1 MRRPPTGTGAAVAVV
16 VLGIAVLVGLAV
28 ASGVGAPRASAAPS
42 EAGTASGSPAT
53 PSATAAASLPALP
66 GDSYLPAPSGASL
79 PPLPSSWAGV
89 QPVATRIVIAALA
102 IDLPVVEQE
111 SGYPLCNVAMYWR
124 DLGQPGEGRATY
136 LYAHARTGMFGA
148 IYDLVHAGHSAQ
160 LLGLEVDVYTSDDRR
175 FRYTVT
181 EVRTHQTSMADA
193 VAATTEQLWLQ
204 TSEGPAGT
212 VGKTQ
217 VIAELHAP
225 VEQAVHSDAHP
236 VPSPVV
242 CG

>member
-1 MRRPPTGTGAAVAVV
+1 VRRPPTGPGAAVAVI
-16 VLGIAVLVGLAV
+16 VLGIAVLVGVAV
-28 ASGVGAPRASAAPS
+28 ASGVGAPGTTAARSTAAAAP
-42 EAGTASGSPAT
+42 AGT
-53 PSATAAASLPALP
+53 PSATAAGSLPPLP
-66 GDSYLPAPSGASL
+66 GDSYLPTPSGASL
-79 PPLPSSWAGV
+79 PPLLSPSAGAP
-89 QPVATRIVIAALA
+89 PVATRIVIAALG

-136 LYAHARTGMFGA
+136 VYAHARTGMFGA
-148 IYDLVHAGHSAQ
+148 IYDLVHAGRSAQ
-160 LLGLEVDVYTSDDRR
+160 LLGLEVDVYTSDDRL

-193 VAATTEQLWLQ
+193 VAATSEQLWLQ

-217 VIAELHAP
+217 VIAALHAP